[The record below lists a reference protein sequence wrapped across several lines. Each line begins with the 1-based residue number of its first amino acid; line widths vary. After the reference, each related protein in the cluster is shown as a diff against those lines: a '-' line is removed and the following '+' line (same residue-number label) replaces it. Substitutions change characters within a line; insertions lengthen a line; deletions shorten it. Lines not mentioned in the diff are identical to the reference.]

1 MQAGAQIMV
10 GPLKK
15 SSAYWISCIV
25 LLSICSIPAHSQEL
39 PKQEPA
45 QPNKTKQGTPAYNRG
60 SNELPVII
68 EIAPSSRL
76 KIETEHDAEKENSK
90 AYYETLLA
98 KSTVTLAVFTFVLA
112 CATIGLMVFTAKLW
126 GATGKL
132 VQGAE
137 RNSER
142 QLRAYIFLEGD
153 KDLLKD
159 FIVNGS
165 HGGVEIRLLLKNV
178 GKTPV
183 FKLNHSIGAGI
194 YQFPLNDELPILEV
208 GTNNIYLPPNA
219 DLNLVCQWNT
229 VWQTQMLDIDPD
241 SRMRL
246 YVWGEVR
253 YVDAFQNHR
262 FLKFRFMRQRKSGAG
277 LDYCSEGNE
286 AN

>member
-1 MQAGAQIMV
+1 
-10 GPLKK
+10 
-15 SSAYWISCIV
+15 
-25 LLSICSIPAHSQEL
+25 
-39 PKQEPA
+39 
-45 QPNKTKQGTPAYNRG
+45 
-60 SNELPVII
+60 
-68 EIAPSSRL
+68 
-76 KIETEHDAEKENSK
+76 
-90 AYYETLLA
+90 
-98 KSTVTLAVFTFVLA
+98 
-112 CATIGLMVFTAKLW
+112 
-126 GATGKL
+126 
-132 VQGAE
+132 
-137 RNSER
+137 
-142 QLRAYIFLEGD
+142 
-153 KDLLKD
+153 
-159 FIVNGS
+159 
-165 HGGVEIRLLLKNV
+165 
-178 GKTPV
+178 
-183 FKLNHSIGAGI
+183 LNHSIGAGI